1 MSYPTKKRPTSTLA
15 RKTAGVALAAGLTVL
30 ALGRPAHACWWNPIV
45 FDPQAL
51 VQNVKQVAQAMQQVR
66 LTADHIRNQLS
77 ALAHLDDSV
86 APDVHGTVAE
96 VRSRLDDGLYET
108 FNPAVQLRD
117 RFPIDFASIS
127 RDQYQALQATWA
139 ETGRAAL
146 TENREVEN
154 ETYRQM
160 SDTTE
165 QVRRIVEASNAAP
178 GETAAVQAHND
189 LLAVLSGE
197 LSKLQALRVARG
209 RAKVDRLAR
218 GQSELAYAQAERARV
233 RRGWDTA
240 PAPTSAVDDPFQYA
254 RQD

>member
-1 MSYPTKKRPTSTLA
+1 MSYLTKKRPMSGLA
-15 RKTAGVALAAGLTVL
+15 RKAAGVALAAGLTVL
-30 ALGRPAHACWWNPIV
+30 ALGRPAHACWWDPIV

-51 VQNVKQVAQAMQQVR
+51 VQHVQQVAQAVQQVR
-66 LTADHIRNQLS
+66 LTADQIRNQLG
-77 ALAHLDDSV
+77 ALAHLDDSA
-86 APDVHGTVAE
+86 APDVRGTVAE

-108 FNPAVQLRD
+108 VDPAVQLRD
-117 RFPIDFASIS
+117 RFPTDFTSVSA
-127 RDQYQALQATWA
+127 DQYWTLQATWA
-139 ETGRAAL
+139 ETSRAAL

-154 ETYRQM
+154 EVYRQM

-209 RAKVDRLAR
+209 RAKVERVAR
-218 GQSELAYAQAERARV
+218 GQSELAYGRAERARV
-233 RRGWDTA
+233 RHGWDA
-240 PAPTSAVDDPFQYA
+240 APTPAGAVADTFQYA
-254 RQD
+254 RHD